1 MSILLPLRY
10 RIAHFSQSRRIRHV
24 RCHLQTFHLNE
35 LGSSSSSSSSFSLPL
50 EKCNQSAITKLLSNT
65 TLENPPPSIPNT
77 KPKFFTLQKKNPLT
91 ALPIRR
97 SANPKFATYAAT
109 SAAPMRRVAH
119 PVCPSPALA
128 SSRSS
133 GRTDGLETRPRGL
146 VRGLLYDCVVKL
158 RQRGHSTWLACW
170 VVMTAYLWNSR
181 FSSRPFC
188 WRGKDTLVSL
198 LVTTT
203 PY

>member
-77 KPKFFTLQKKNPLT
+77 KPKFFTLQKKNP
-91 ALPIRR
+91 PD
-97 SANPKFATYAAT
+97 SASNPSLCKSKLCYLCSHF
-109 SAAPMRRVAH
+109 
-119 PVCPSPALA
+119 
-128 SSRSS
+128 RSS
-133 GRTDGLETRPRGL
+133 NASRRASCVSIASARELALGRKDRRTRDKTARFGS
-146 VRGLLYDCVVKL
+146 RFVV
-158 RQRGHSTWLACW
+158 RQRG
-170 VVMTAYLWNSR
+170 
-181 FSSRPFC
+181 
-188 WRGKDTLVSL
+188 
-198 LVTTT
+198 
-203 PY
+203 